1 MFQEVTALLP
11 ASVRLRPRR
20 ESSSQTHPSQEQ
32 RADFDPAWLPASSLT
47 DGFVD
52 AYFQLYNVS
61 YPILHEATFRAE
73 MALQTRT
80 ISSSTTWRIIYYMVL
95 AIGHWLCSSTAGG
108 SSSTLEQCPYYAAA
122 RSRVSMQLLEA
133 GSTRTVQ
140 GFLLMG
146 NYLQKRDRPNTGY
159 NLIGLAHRIAVGIGL
174 HREKPLATEDTIM
187 LERNRQLF
195 WVLYCFDS
203 GFNIT
208 TGRPIAAMEGFID
221 QSLPRN
227 IDDRV
232 SYTRQV
238 ALGSSA

>member
-1 MFQEVTALLP
+1 MFQEVASLLP
-11 ASVRLRPRR
+11 ASVHLRPRR
-20 ESSSQTHPSQEQ
+20 SSSSATQEP
-32 RADFDPAWLPASSLT
+32 RTEFDPAWLPASSIT

-80 ISSSTTWRIIYYMVL
+80 LSSSTTWRIIYYMVL
-95 AIGHWLCSSTAGG
+95 AIGHWLCASSPSSTG
-108 SSSTLEQCPYYAAA
+108 SSLEQCPYYAAA
-122 RSRVSMQLLEA
+122 RSRVSMQLLEV

-174 HREKPLATEDTIM
+174 HREKAPAAEDTIL
-187 LERNRQLF
+187 LERHRQLF
-195 WVLYCFDS
+195 WAVYCFDS

-221 QSLPRN
+221 QGMPRN
-227 IDDRV
+227 INDQV
-232 SYTRQV
+232 SSTRRNVTWMQV
-238 ALGSSA
+238 